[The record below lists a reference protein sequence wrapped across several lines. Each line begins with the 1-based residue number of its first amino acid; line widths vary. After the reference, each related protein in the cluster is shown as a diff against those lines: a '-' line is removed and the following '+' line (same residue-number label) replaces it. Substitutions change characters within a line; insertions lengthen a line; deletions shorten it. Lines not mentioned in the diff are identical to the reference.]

1 MAYSLG
7 YLMDAID
14 VVIASFNKNES
25 IDMQEKK
32 IYILNTIA
40 AGFQKELE
48 FQKYLVE
55 LIHTKSQNK
64 KFLLIK
70 LIKLH
75 IMKLEQESN
84 KIQKMELNISHFK
97 KSPMIPRNT
106 LINKNSRPVSPIEDV
121 IFEEV
126 SLEELRE
133 LNI

>member
-1 MAYSLG
+1 
-7 YLMDAID
+7 
-14 VVIASFNKNES
+14 
-25 IDMQEKK
+25 MQEKK

-64 KFLLIK
+64 KFLLIQ

-75 IMKLEQESN
+75 IMKLEQENN

-106 LINKNSRPVSPIEDV
+106 RTNKNIIINRQPIED
-121 IFEEV
+121 II
-126 SLEELRE
+126 LEEISFDTE
-133 LNI
+133 DFKF

>member
-64 KFLLIK
+64 KFLLIQ

-75 IMKLEQESN
+75 IMKLEQENN

-106 LINKNSRPVSPIEDV
+106 RINKNSRPVSPIEDV